1 MMYFSQYCIKTPS
14 GMYYTDFKQFSKK
27 KEAIED
33 LNVFAQNIIKSP
45 NNLMAFVSH
54 NGNIL
59 IPSLPVEVSAHCV
72 YGKKPNVLFDQ
83 FIASWDGRS
92 FDVDDMFST
101 IVHKEQTK
109 EYLIT
114 TIANASC
121 DMQLTTIYGPSSG
134 VETYL
139 SRGHC
144 EYMKLEFFKFKSKSR
159 VLYSRSNL
167 TLIEE
172 HDRAVSVLAKKIGM
186 TYGK

>member
-1 MMYFSQYCIKTPS
+1 MMYFSQHYIKTHN
-14 GMYYTDFKQFSKK
+14 GIHYTDFVQHRSK

-33 LNVFAQNIIKSP
+33 LNQFAQNIIKSP
-45 NNLMAFVSH
+45 NNLMAFIS
-54 NGNIL
+54 NSLNMI
-59 IPSLPVEVSAHCV
+59 IQLPVEIHSHCV

-101 IVHKEQTK
+101 VVRH
-109 EYLIT
+109 EYASDCMIT

-144 EYMKLEFFKFKSKSR
+144 EYKNLEFHKFRSKAR

-167 TLIEE
+167 TIQEE
-172 HDRAVSVLAKKIGM
+172 LHKAVSVLAKKIGM
-186 TYGK
+186 HYGK